1 MAVAGPCVA
10 GRPGQARSRR
20 RLPVFQ
26 RIRAAARA
34 RLAFSGYRR
43 FGSDHAGGG
52 RLALSLSDAV
62 SQSRSAEAAPQ
73 RIELVDVGLSLED
86 RVVFDGL
93 SLSGEV
99 RDLGLIGR
107 NGAGKSQFLR
117 LIAGLVTPDTGQVRV
132 NGFDPARDRRRAT
145 SEIGF
150 VFQNPDHALLFPTVI
165 EEIGFGP
172 QSRGL
177 SKSEA
182 AAVAENLLQRFGV
195 AAWRDRLVHA
205 LSQGQKHLLGLIAA
219 CANDPALLLLDEAFA
234 GLDLATSRSLRR
246 TLDALPTARIE
257 ASHDLIAM
265 AARPRLLWIDAGRI
279 RMDGPP
285 EQVLPVYRQE
295 MEAQVIAPDSL

>member
-1 MAVAGPCVA
+1 M
-10 GRPGQARSRR
+10 
-20 RLPVFQ
+20 
-26 RIRAAARA
+26 
-34 RLAFSGYRR
+34 
-43 FGSDHAGGG
+43 
-52 RLALSLSDAV
+52 SLSDAV
-62 SQSRSAEAAPQ
+62 SQSRSTEAAPQ